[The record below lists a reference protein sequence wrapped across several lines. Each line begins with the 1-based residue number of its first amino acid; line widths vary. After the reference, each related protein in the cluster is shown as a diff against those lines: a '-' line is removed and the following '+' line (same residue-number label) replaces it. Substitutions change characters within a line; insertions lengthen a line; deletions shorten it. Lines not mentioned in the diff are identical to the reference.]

1 MKIFRSLYNGVLVSV
16 KSWKG
21 VLITWL
27 FSLIMVSVLAIPLRG
42 ALKSALG
49 KSMITEKL
57 MDGFDPAVLSE
68 LGPSLKVVLSF
79 FSAGLFLLLI
89 IGFLVNI
96 FFAGGLFN
104 SVRSGVERRTFQEF
118 FRSSA
123 RHFGSYLVIT
133 LIVRVIINF
142 VSGMTIALPL
152 VIVASDN
159 NISTKATIIIV
170 SAAILLTII
179 VMSVFLLVIDYAR
192 AWQASNE
199 RSACFSALGF
209 GFSETFKRFW
219 SSLPMMLIILSVQVF
234 YILSVFFL
242 ISGWQP
248 LTGGQSLLLFLVS
261 QLLVFGKILLKTWRF
276 ASVTSLMEENSK
288 AVSPDQA
295 FQVF

>member
-1 MKIFRSLYNGVLVSV
+1 MKIFRSLYNGAVVSV

-49 KSMITEKL
+49 SSMITEML
-57 MDGFDPAVLSE
+57 MDGFNPAVLSE
-68 LGPSLKVVLSF
+68 LGPSLKIVLSF

-104 SVRSGVERRTFQEF
+104 SVRGNVSQRTFQEF

-133 LIVRVIINF
+133 LIVRIIINF
-142 VSGMTIALPL
+142 VSGITIAIPL
-152 VIVASDN
+152 IIVASGN

-170 SAAILLTII
+170 SAAILLTI
-179 VMSVFLLVIDYAR
+179 VVLSVLLLVIDYAR

-199 RSACFSALGF
+199 KSACLSALGF

-219 SSLPMMLIILSVQVF
+219 SSLPMMLIILLIQVL

-242 ISGWQP
+242 ISGWNP
-248 LTGGQSLLLFLVS
+248 LTGGQVFLLFLVS
-261 QLLVFGKILLKTWRF
+261 QILVFGKILLKTWRYG
-276 ASVTSLMEENSK
+276 SVTALMEEDSK
-288 AVSPDQA
+288 VLSPDQ
-295 FQVF
+295 QVKVF

>member
-1 MKIFRSLYNGVLVSV
+1 
-16 KSWKG
+16 
-21 VLITWL
+21 
-27 FSLIMVSVLAIPLRG
+27 
-42 ALKSALG
+42 
-49 KSMITEKL
+49 

-79 FSAGLFLLLI
+79 FSAGLFLLVI

-104 SVRSGVERRTFQEF
+104 SVRKDVTHRTFQEF
-118 FRSSA
+118 FRTSA
-123 RHFGSYLVIT
+123 KHFGSYLVISV
-133 LIVRVIINF
+133 IIRIIINF
-142 VSGMTIALPL
+142 VTGITIAVPII
-152 VIVASDN
+152 IVASGN
-159 NISTKATIIIV
+159 SISTKATIIIV
-170 SAAILLTII
+170 SAAVFLTII
-179 VMSVFLLVIDYAR
+179 MISILLLVTDYAR

-199 RSACFSALGF
+199 KSACFSAIGF

-219 SSLPMMLIILSVQVF
+219 SSFPMMILILVIQVL

-242 ISGWQP
+242 ISGWNP
-248 LTGGQSLLLFLVS
+248 LSGLQVFLLFLVS

-288 AVSPDQA
+288 VVSQDQS

>member
-1 MKIFRSLYNGVLVSV
+1 MLVSV

-49 KSMITEKL
+49 SSMITEKL
-57 MDGFDPAVLSE
+57 LDGFDPSVLSE
-68 LGPSLKVVLSF
+68 LGSAFKLFVSF

-104 SVRSGVERRTFQEF
+104 SVRKGVERRTFQEF

-123 RHFGSYLVIT
+123 RHFGSYLVIA

-142 VSGMTIALPL
+142 VTGITIAIPL
-152 VIVASDN
+152 IVVASGN
-159 NISTKATIIIV
+159 NISTKASIIIV
-170 SAAILLTII
+170 SAAILLTIT
-179 VMSVFLLVIDYAR
+179 VMSILLLVADYAR

-199 RSACFSALGF
+199 KSGCFSAIGF
-209 GFSETFKRFW
+209 GFSETFSRFW
-219 SSLPMMLIILSVQVF
+219 SSFPLMLIILLIQVLYLLAVFILISDWHPLTGIQVF
-234 YILSVFFL
+234 LLFL
-242 ISGWQP
+242 ISQ
-248 LTGGQSLLLFLVS
+248 V
-261 QLLVFGKILLKTWRF
+261 LVFGKILLKTWRF
-276 ASVTSLMEENSK
+276 GSVTSLMEENSK
-288 AVSPDQA
+288 VVSQDQSVQA
-295 FQVF
+295 F

>member
-1 MKIFRSLYNGVLVSV
+1 MKIFRSLYNGVLISV

-49 KSMITEKL
+49 KSMIAEKL
-57 MDGFDPAVLSE
+57 MDGFDPALLSE
-68 LGPSLKVVLSF
+68 LGPSLKVFLSF

-104 SVRSGVERRTFQEF
+104 SVRSGAERRTFQEF
-118 FRSSA
+118 FKNSA

-133 LIVRVIINF
+133 LIIRVIINF
-142 VSGMTIALPL
+142 VSGITIALPL
-152 VIVASDN
+152 VLVASGN

-170 SAAILLTII
+170 SAAILLTVI
-179 VMSVFLLVIDYAR
+179 VLSVLLLVIDYAR

-199 RSACFSALGF
+199 KSACFSALGF

-219 SSLPMMLIILSVQVF
+219 SSLPMMLIILLIQVL
-234 YILSVFFL
+234 YIISVFFL
-242 ISGWQP
+242 ISGWNP
-248 LTGGQSLLLFLVS
+248 LSGGEVFLLFLIS
-261 QLLVFGKILLKTWRF
+261 QILVFGKILLKTWRF

-288 AVSPDQA
+288 LI
-295 FQVF
+295 